1 MRFRRPIQLAAL
13 GWGCVLGASSGLAA
27 ERGGTRLWNLT
38 GVTLSEVRLAP
49 AGTTRWGRNQCEND
63 RDGTVD
69 FDERL
74 RITDVAP
81 GVYDVQVKDD
91 AGRVCLAKG
100 VAVKAGEVFAVHEND
115 LTDCKR

>member
-1 MRFRRPIQLAAL
+1 MRGMRYGALAAGL
-13 GWGCVLGASSGLAA
+13 AACVWGATAGVAA

-38 GVTLSEVRLAP
+38 GATLTQVKLAP

-74 RITDVAP
+74 RITDVTS
-81 GVYDVQVKDD
+81 GDYDIQLKDD
-91 AGRVCLAKG
+91 AGRICVAKG
-100 VAVKAGEVFAVHEND
+100 VTVKAGEVFAVHEND
-115 LTDCKR
+115 LRDCTP

>member
-1 MRFRRPIQLAAL
+1 MGLAAVAL
-13 GWGCVLGASSGLAA
+13 GCVLGASPGQSA

-38 GVTLSEVRLAP
+38 GVTLTQVRRAP

-81 GVYDVQVKDD
+81 GVYDVQVKDE
-91 AGRVCLAKG
+91 AGRVCLARG
-100 VAVKAGEVFAVHEND
+100 VSVKAGEIFAVHEND
-115 LTDCKR
+115 LSDCTR

>member
-1 MRFRRPIQLAAL
+1 MRARLWSGVAAIGVACML
-13 GWGCVLGASSGLAA
+13 WPSPSLPA

-38 GVTLSEVRLAP
+38 GVTLTQVRLAP

-81 GVYDVQVKDD
+81 GVYDVQLKDE

-100 VAVKAGEVFAVHEND
+100 VAVKAGEIFAVHEND
-115 LTDCKR
+115 LTDCAK